1 MTQLAREKLL
11 YRYINAIER
20 GDFETVASLLQQAE
34 NDAELENM
42 IVGVNEVLSDEYD
55 SVAEKETA
63 ELVRHL
69 LEKHLPSGLG
79 NTEDDADIP
88 PITLSN
94 VAERVISNDSL
105 QSHMRKEAKSIAHQ
119 LNQTEALLTER
130 FSQRTLS
137 VLFEELGISVS
148 NSLKKLFHETAVFLS
163 MRREQNLA
171 QLAATRR
178 QRGIAKKKNEKGET
192 NE

>member
-20 GDFETVASLLQQAE
+20 GDFETVAFVLQQAE

-55 SVAEKETA
+55 AVAQEETA
-63 ELVRHL
+63 QLVRHL
-69 LEKHLPSGLG
+69 LEKYLPSGLG

-88 PITLSN
+88 LITLSN

-105 QSHMRKEAKSIAHQ
+105 QSHIRKEVKSIAHQ
-119 LNQTEALLTER
+119 LNQTEVLLPEK
-130 FSQRTLS
+130 FSQRTLAE
-137 VLFEELGISVS
+137 LFDQLGISVS

-178 QRGIAKKKNEKGET
+178 QRGVAGKRNEKGET
-192 NE
+192 NK